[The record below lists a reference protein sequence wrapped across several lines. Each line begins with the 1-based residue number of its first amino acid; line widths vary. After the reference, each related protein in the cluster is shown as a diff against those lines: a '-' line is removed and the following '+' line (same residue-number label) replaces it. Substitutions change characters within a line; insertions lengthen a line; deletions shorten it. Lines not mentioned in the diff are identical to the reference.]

1 MLVAKR
7 HSVIVR
13 GMNRLAFA
21 ALILTGC
28 YKTVVVSGVEI
39 SEREWTRSAEAVTAR
54 AAFDLSCPA
63 EQLSLTLLGKVGR
76 HPNQIGVD
84 GCGHRIVYVRP
95 DLHFQTW
102 VANVESRPGA
112 SSPTE

>member
-1 MLVAKR
+1 
-7 HSVIVR
+7 
-13 GMNRLAFA
+13 MNRLAFA